1 MAKTRV
7 FQIAKELN
15 ISHTDILNYL
25 KSKNVEI
32 SSHMSPV
39 DEEIH
44 KMIMDEFAK
53 DKEEVDRFRKER
65 VRREIHDTRLRAQQ
79 QTTKKLK
86 LLSLSDQ
93 RELERKEVE
102 KKEIEKRSEL
112 DKLNREGQLKSSEL
126 VQEIGQNEK
135 KEANKSSKVAVPS
148 SNKKAKELKKKFKS
162 QKKLRSINLSN
173 IKPEFKSV
181 SKKSTKEPKNKRY

>member
-65 VRREIHDTRLRAQQ
+65 VRREIHDTRLKAQQ

-112 DKLNREGQLKSSEL
+112 DKLNREGQLKSTEL

-135 KEANKSSKVAVPS
+135 QRQLNLQRLQYHRPVKKQKS
-148 SNKKAKELKKKFKS
+148 
-162 QKKLRSINLSN
+162 
-173 IKPEFKSV
+173 
-181 SKKSTKEPKNKRY
+181 

>member
-65 VRREIHDTRLRAQQ
+65 VRREIHDTRLKAQQ

-135 KEANKSSKVAVPS
+135 KEAIKSSKHAAPS
-148 SNKKAKELKKKFKS
+148 SVKKQKS
-162 QKKLRSINLSN
+162 
-173 IKPEFKSV
+173 
-181 SKKSTKEPKNKRY
+181 

>member
-65 VRREIHDTRLRAQQ
+65 VRREIHDTRLRLSNRQPE
-79 QTTKKLK
+79 
-86 LLSLSDQ
+86 SLSCFLYQ
-93 RELERKEVE
+93 INESWRG
-102 KKEIEKRSEL
+102 KK
-112 DKLNREGQLKSSEL
+112 
-126 VQEIGQNEK
+126 
-135 KEANKSSKVAVPS
+135 
-148 SNKKAKELKKKFKS
+148 
-162 QKKLRSINLSN
+162 
-173 IKPEFKSV
+173 
-181 SKKSTKEPKNKRY
+181 

>member
-65 VRREIHDTRLRAQQ
+65 VRREIHDTRLKAQQ

-135 KEANKSSKVAVPS
+135 KEANNSSKAAVPS
-148 SNKKAKELKKKFKS
+148 SSKKAKELKKKFKS

-173 IKPEFKSV
+173 ITPEFKSA
-181 SKKSTKEPKNKRY
+181 SKKSTK

>member
-15 ISHTDILNYL
+15 ISHTDILKYL

-53 DKEEVDRFRKER
+53 DKEEVDRFRK
-65 VRREIHDTRLRAQQ
+65 D
-79 QTTKKLK
+79 
-86 LLSLSDQ
+86 
-93 RELERKEVE
+93 ELGRD
-102 KKEIEKRSEL
+102 S
-112 DKLNREGQLKSSEL
+112 
-126 VQEIGQNEK
+126 
-135 KEANKSSKVAVPS
+135 
-148 SNKKAKELKKKFKS
+148 
-162 QKKLRSINLSN
+162 
-173 IKPEFKSV
+173 
-181 SKKSTKEPKNKRY
+181 